1 MPVIWKYAAAA
12 AAIGAFVFTWCA
24 HRAGYSAGYDRGHN
38 EAVEAANQR
47 LIEDNDMLASANALL
62 AGRNQAL
69 TESLNERTKTLDDQ
83 QAALESSSRRLDA
96 ATAKHTGWS
105 CTAVPQLVADSLR
118 TPADSHARHYTPAAC
133 PAR

>member
-1 MPVIWKYAAAA
+1 MLITWKQAS
-12 AAIGAFVFTWCA
+12 AAIVAFLLVWCA

-47 LIEDNDMLASANALL
+47 LIEDNDMLANANALL
-62 AGRNQAL
+62 AGRNKAL

-83 QAALESSSRRLDA
+83 QSALESASRRLGA

-105 CTAVPQLVADSLR
+105 CTTVPSAVADSLR
-118 TPADSHARHYTPAAC
+118 TTADSHANDRNPAAC